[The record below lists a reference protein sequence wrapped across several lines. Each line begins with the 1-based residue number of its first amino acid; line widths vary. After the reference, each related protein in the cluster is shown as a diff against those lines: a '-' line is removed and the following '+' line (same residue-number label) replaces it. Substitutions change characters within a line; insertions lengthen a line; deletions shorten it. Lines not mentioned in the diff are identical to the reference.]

1 MIARLEG
8 RLVEHDGARLVLDVH
23 GVGYELDVT
32 SSVLG
37 LLTGIGS
44 PLVLHT
50 HLVVR
55 EDGQY
60 LFGFASRAEREMF
73 RALIKVNGI
82 GPKVAMAL
90 LSAMP
95 LAALASAIAN
105 ESLSLLTRV
114 PGVGRKTAE
123 RLVIELRDK
132 LGSVATGASVAMSP
146 SAPRSGDPIADDAE
160 SALIAL
166 GFKPAEASRWVG
178 AVLGATSVVDN
189 QAVESET
196 LPVEEVVRLAL
207 RAAADRR

>member
-8 RLVEHDGARLVLDVH
+8 RLIEHDGARLVLDVH
-23 GVGYELDVT
+23 GVGHELDVT

-132 LGSVATGASVAMSP
+132 LGSVATGASVASSP
-146 SAPRSGDPIADDAE
+146 SAPRGGDPIADDAE

-178 AVLGATSVVDN
+178 AVLGATSAVDN
-189 QAVESET
+189 QTVESET

>member
-8 RLVEHDGARLVLDVH
+8 RLVEHDGVRLVVDVQ

-32 SSVLG
+32 AGVLE
-37 LLTGIGS
+37 LLAGIGA
-44 PLVLHT
+44 PLLLHT
-50 HLVVR
+50 HMVVR
-55 EDGQY
+55 EDGHY

-95 LAALASAIAN
+95 LAALASAVAN
-105 ESLSLLTRV
+105 EAIALLTRV

-123 RLVIELRDK
+123 RLIVELRDK
-132 LGSVATGASVAMSP
+132 LGSVAAGAGVG
-146 SAPRSGDPIADDAE
+146 SAAGGARAGDPVADDAE

-166 GFKPAEASRWVG
+166 GYRPAEASRWVG
-178 AVLGATSVVDN
+178 AVIAP
-189 QAVESET
+189 E

-207 RAAADRR
+207 RAAAER

>member
-32 SSVLG
+32 SSVFA
-37 LLTGIGS
+37 LLTGVGVN
-44 PLVLHT
+44 LVLHT

-55 EDGQY
+55 EDGHY
-60 LFGFASRAEREMF
+60 LFGFTSRAEREMF

-90 LSAMP
+90 LSSMP
-95 LAALASAIAN
+95 LAALASAVAN
-105 ESLSLLTRV
+105 EEISRLTRV

-123 RLVIELRDK
+123 RLVVELRDK
-132 LGSVATGASVAMSP
+132 LGSVAGGSGVFGAQAGVP
-146 SAPRSGDPIADDAE
+146 GGRGGDPIADDAQ

-166 GFKPAEASRWVG
+166 GYKPAEASRWVG
-178 AVLGATSVVDN
+178 AVLAPD
-189 QAVESET
+189 

-207 RAAADRR
+207 RAAAEAKR